1 MDNDALSALLSD
13 PEALQNAMKTVSGL
27 FGGTP
32 ETEPSSSPAPAD
44 DPTGDMMA
52 RALPVISSVLQSGQ
66 AAVNPEKR
74 ALLARAAGRSS
85 PMRSPDSS
93 TAPSAWSA
101 WREWRGR
108 YSVSS
113 VRAARPTAAPSHCDL
128 PGR

>member
-27 FGGTP
+27 FGGAP
-32 ETEPSSSPAPAD
+32 ETEPPSSPAPAD

-74 ALLARAAGRSS
+74 ALLRALRPFVTDEVAGQFDRAIRLVSMAGMARSVFGQLGQSGA
-85 PMRSPDSS
+85 PDDG
-93 TAPSAWSA
+93 AKP
-101 WREWRGR
+101 
-108 YSVSS
+108 
-113 VRAARPTAAPSHCDL
+113 L
-128 PGR
+128 